1 MQIAP
6 FSYGEEITS
15 LPLLIRPQF
24 NEIRA
29 PPYDLQ
35 NRFSTRAQLE
45 STHLENLPS
54 FITSPNIVCPGGQAR
69 VCVEVKLAGV

>member
-45 STHLENLPS
+45 STHLEICPLS
-54 FITSPNIVCPGGQAR
+54 SPAPILSVLVA
-69 VCVEVKLAGV
+69 KHAFALK